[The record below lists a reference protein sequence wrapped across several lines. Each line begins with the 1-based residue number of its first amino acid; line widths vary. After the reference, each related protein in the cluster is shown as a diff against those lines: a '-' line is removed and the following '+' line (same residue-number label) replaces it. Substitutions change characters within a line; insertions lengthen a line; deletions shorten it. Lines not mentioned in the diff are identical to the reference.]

1 MIKELKVI
9 KKDGTKTEYNRD
21 KIINAVNKSASRVM
35 IKLSQEDLDT
45 ICLTVEKLIEYLG
58 TNEVNVFDL
67 HHMVETSL
75 DKINHDVATSY
86 REYRNYKKTFVGM
99 LDEVYSKAQS
109 IMYIGDKSNSNTDS
123 ALVTTKRSLVYG
135 ELNKELY
142 NRFFLNKEER
152 QACRDGY
159 IYIHDKSARRDTMNC
174 CLFDTKEVMSNG
186 FEMGN
191 IWYNEP
197 KTIDTACDVLGDIIM
212 MSASMQYGVW
222 STRVDNLL
230 APYVEKSY
238 NMYKEELIGYGTLK
252 EDFIEKEA
260 LRKTT
265 RDLEQGIQGLEMK
278 LNSVASSRGD
288 YPFTT
293 FAIGL
298 GTSKWEKMVSEAVLR
313 VRMGGQGKKGF
324 KRPVLFPKIIFL
336 YDENIHGAGK
346 EMEDLFDLGI
356 ECSSKCMYPDFLSL
370 TGDGYVASIYKKYG
384 EVIYPMGCRAFLSP
398 WYRRGG
404 MYPADENDT
413 PVFTG
418 RFNIGAVTLNMI
430 MILAKARE
438 ENKDFYEVLD
448 YYLEMIRS
456 IHIRTYEYLG
466 KMKASTNPLGYCEGG
481 FLGGHLNPDDNIAPI
496 LKPMTASFGIT
507 GLNEL
512 QQLYNGKSIREDGQF
527 ALEVMEYINKKVDEF
542 KKEDGN
548 LYAIYGTPAESLC
561 GLQVEQFRAKYGI
574 IKGVSDKSY
583 TTNSFHCHVSEEIS
597 PVEKQ
602 DKEKRFWD
610 LFNGGK
616 IQYVRY
622 PLGYNKLAIK
632 SLVRR
637 AMDLGFY
644 EGVNLALSYCNDCGH
659 QEENMDVC
667 PVCGSSNLTKIDR
680 MNGYLSYSR
689 VKGDTTL
696 NKAKMDE
703 IADRKS
709 M

>member
-1 MIKELKVI
+1 
-9 KKDGTKTEYNRD
+9 
-21 KIINAVNKSASRVM
+21 
-35 IKLSQEDLDT
+35 
-45 ICLTVEKLIEYLG
+45 
-58 TNEVNVFDL
+58 
-67 HHMVETSL
+67 
-75 DKINHDVATSY
+75 
-86 REYRNYKKTFVGM
+86 
-99 LDEVYSKAQS
+99 
-109 IMYIGDKSNSNTDS
+109 
-123 ALVTTKRSLVYG
+123 
-135 ELNKELY
+135 
-142 NRFFLNKEER
+142 
-152 QACRDGY
+152 
-159 IYIHDKSARRDTMNC
+159 
-174 CLFDTKEVMSNG
+174 
-186 FEMGN
+186 MG
-191 IWYNEP
+191 
-197 KTIDTACDVLGDIIM
+197 
-212 MSASMQYGVW
+212 W

-324 KRPVLFPKIIFL
+324 KRPVLFPKLIFL

-561 GLQVEQFRAKYGI
+561 GLQVEQFRAKYGVI
-574 IKGVSDKSY
+574 ENVSDKSY
-583 TTNSFHCHVSEEIS
+583 TKN
-597 PVEKQ
+597 
-602 DKEKRFWD
+602 
-610 LFNGGK
+610 
-616 IQYVRY
+616 
-622 PLGYNKLAIK
+622 
-632 SLVRR
+632 
-637 AMDLGFY
+637 
-644 EGVNLALSYCNDCGH
+644 
-659 QEENMDVC
+659 
-667 PVCGSSNLTKIDR
+667 
-680 MNGYLSYSR
+680 
-689 VKGDTTL
+689 
-696 NKAKMDE
+696 
-703 IADRKS
+703 
-709 M
+709 